1 MNQEMKNINFKILQ
15 LGTRGTV
22 TFVVSNGQFYQKE
35 CEDDDL
41 SFNVRWVSWQ
51 SLYITG
57 SPGRKRR

>member
-22 TFVVSNGQFYQKE
+22 TFVVSNWQFYQKE
-35 CEDDDL
+35 GEDDDL
-41 SFNVRWVSWQ
+41 SFNVSWVSWQ
-51 SLYITG
+51 GLHVTG